1 MRYGFVPDRLEETVA
16 RTASR
21 KEILEGPIVRTM
33 FRLAWPLMISSLLH
47 YLYNMADT
55 FWVGHLPASENASAV
70 AGLQIA
76 GPVIFFL
83 LAFAFG
89 FNSGGLAL
97 VSQYMGAHRRK
108 EANTAAAQTLSLSIV
123 FGLFIMIAGVI
134 VSPALLRLLTSD
146 SAVARAGTIYT
157 RIIFLGMPFE
167 FVAAAYAQVMAAYG
181 DTITPMVVNTVTVVA
196 NIVLDPFMIF
206 GWGPFARMTVAGAA
220 VATIICQAIA
230 AAVSLIILF
239 RGRHGLRVGWR
250 DLMPDWFWY
259 RRILKIGLPASIG
272 TSGTSFGFLVLTGII
287 GRVSNATVA
296 LSAYGIGDRF
306 INISFIAIDGL
317 SLAISTMVGHALG
330 GDLRNRAN
338 RVVWT
343 GTALMFGMLVGEG
356 ALLWAF
362 TPWLFRA
369 FIPTQPAII
378 AEGILFMSLF
388 LPSIPFFGI
397 VAGVQAA
404 FQGSG
409 HNTPPMIMQL
419 VRLWGLRVP
428 LSLFFGF
435 ALHMG
440 SRGIWIGML
449 ISNILAAVLA
459 LVFLAIVDWHQDVIG
474 HLPLPE
480 VLLMGE
486 EAVSSIS
493 GVEVDDRP

>member
-1 MRYGFVPDRLEETVA
+1 MA

-21 KEILEGPIVRTM
+21 KEILQGPIVRTM

-55 FWVGHLPASENASAV
+55 FWVGHLPVAENASSV

-83 LAFAFG
+83 MAFAFG

-97 VSQYMGAHRRK
+97 VSQYMGAHRK
-108 EANTAAAQTLSLSIV
+108 EEANTAAAKTLSLSIV
-123 FGLFIMIAGVI
+123 FGLLIMATGVI
-134 VSPALLRLLTSD
+134 LSPALLRLLTSD
-146 SAVARAGTIYT
+146 QSVARAGTIYT
-157 RIIFLGMPFE
+157 RIIFIGMPFE
-167 FVAAAYAQVMAAYG
+167 FVAVAYAQVMAAYG
-181 DTITPMVVNTVTVVA
+181 DTVTPMLINLVTVLA
-196 NIVLDPFMIF
+196 NVVLDPFMIF
-206 GWGPFARMTVAGAA
+206 GWGPFARMTIAGAA
-220 VATIICQAIA
+220 WATVACQAVA
-230 AAVSLIILF
+230 AGISLVILL
-239 RGRHGLRVGWR
+239 RGRHGLHVSWR
-250 DLMPDWFWY
+250 DLLPDWGWY
-259 RRILKIGLPASIG
+259 TSILRIGLPASIG
-272 TSGTSFGFLVLTGII
+272 ASGTSFGFLVLTGII
-287 GRVSNATVA
+287 GRVSNATIA

-330 GDLRNRAN
+330 GDLRKRAN

-343 GTALMFGMLVGEG
+343 GTAMMFGILVGEG

-378 AEGILFMSLF
+378 SEGILFMSLF

-397 VAGVQAA
+397 VSGVQSA
-404 FQGSG
+404 FQGAG

-428 LSLFFGF
+428 LSWFFGF

-440 SRGIWIGML
+440 SRGIWTGML
-449 ISNILAAVLA
+449 VSNVLAALLA
-459 LVFLAIVDWHQDVIG
+459 LVFMATIDWHHKVIG
-474 HLPLPE
+474 NTSVSEYPA
-480 VLLMGE
+480 E
-486 EAVSSIS
+486 EAMEAIAVPS
-493 GVEVDDRP
+493 EPQA

>member
-1 MRYGFVPDRLEETVA
+1 MPRRTEDIVA

-21 KEILEGPIVRTM
+21 KEILEGPVVRTM
-33 FRLAWPLMISSLLH
+33 FKLAWPLMISSLLH

-55 FWVGHLPASENASAV
+55 FWVGHLPVAENASAV

-76 GPVIFFL
+76 GAVIFFL
-83 LAFAFG
+83 MAFAFG

-97 VSQYMGAHRRK
+97 VSQYMGAHRK
-108 EANTAAAQTLSLSIV
+108 QEANTAAGKTLSLSIA
-123 FGLFIMIAGVI
+123 FGLFIMVTGII
-134 VSPALLRLLTSD
+134 FSPALLRLLTSD
-146 SAVARAGTIYT
+146 PAVARAGTVYT
-157 RIIFLGMPFE
+157 RIIFIGMPFE

-181 DTITPMVVNTVTVVA
+181 DTITPMVINLATVVL

-206 GWGPFARMTVAGAA
+206 GWWPFARMTVAGAA
-220 VATIICQAIA
+220 WATIICQAIA
-230 AAVSLIILF
+230 AAISLVILF
-239 RGRHGLRVGWR
+239 RGRHGLRVSWR
-250 DLMPDWFWY
+250 DLLPDWVWY

-272 TSGTSFGFLVLTGII
+272 VSGTSFGFLVLTGII

-330 GDLRNRAN
+330 GDLRKRAN
-338 RVVWT
+338 SVVWT
-343 GTALMFGMLVGEG
+343 GTAVMFGMLVGEG
-356 ALLWAF
+356 ALLWIL

-369 FIPTQPAII
+369 FIPTQPTII
-378 AEGILFMSLF
+378 REGILFMSLF

-397 VAGVQAA
+397 VSGVQAA

-428 LSLFFGF
+428 LSWLFGF

-440 SRGIWIGML
+440 SRGIWTGML
-449 ISNILAAVLA
+449 VSNVLAAVLA
-459 LVFLAIVDWHQDVIG
+459 LVFLVTVDWHHKVIEHPSAVTYEVSEGGAPDV
-474 HLPLPE
+474 
-480 VLLMGE
+480 V
-486 EAVSSIS
+486 AVPA
-493 GVEVDDRP
+493 EPQA

>member
-1 MRYGFVPDRLEETVA
+1 MA

-21 KEILEGPIVRTM
+21 EQILQGPIVSTM

-55 FWVGHLPASENASAV
+55 FWVGHLPVAENASSV

-83 LAFAFG
+83 MAFAFG

-97 VSQYMGAHRRK
+97 VSQYMGAHRK
-108 EANTAAAQTLSLSIV
+108 DEANTAAAKTLSLSIV
-123 FGLFIMIAGVI
+123 FGLLIMVTGV
-134 VSPALLRLLTSD
+134 VFSPTLLRLLTSD
-146 SAVARAGTIYT
+146 ASVARAGTIYT
-157 RIIFLGMPFE
+157 RTIFIGMPFE
-167 FVAAAYAQVMAAYG
+167 FVAVAYAQVMAAYG
-181 DTITPMVVNTVTVVA
+181 DTVTPMLINLVTVLA
-196 NIVLDPFMIF
+196 NVVLDPFMIF
-206 GWGPFARMTVAGAA
+206 GWGPFARMTIAGAA
-220 VATIICQAIA
+220 WATVICQMLAATI
-230 AAVSLIILF
+230 SLVILF
-239 RGRHGLRVGWR
+239 RGRHGLHVHWR
-250 DLMPDWFWY
+250 DLLPEWSWY
-259 RRILKIGLPASIG
+259 GRILRIGLPASIG
-272 TSGTSFGFLVLTGII
+272 ASGTSFGFLVLTGII
-287 GRVSNATVA
+287 GRVSNATIA

-330 GDLRNRAN
+330 GDLRKRAN

-343 GTALMFGMLVGEG
+343 GTALMFGILVGEG
-356 ALLWAF
+356 ALLWLF
-362 TPWLFRA
+362 TPWLFKA

-378 AEGILFMSLF
+378 SEGILFMSLF

-397 VAGVQAA
+397 VSGVQSA

-428 LSLFFGF
+428 LSWFFGF

-449 ISNILAAVLA
+449 ISNVLAALLA
-459 LVFLAIVDWHQDVIG
+459 LVFMATIDWHHKVIG
-474 HLPLPE
+474 GASLSERAPE
-480 VLLMGE
+480 MAA
-486 EAVSSIS
+486 EAIPAPCEPQ
-493 GVEVDDRP
+493 G

>member
-21 KEILEGPIVRTM
+21 RDILEGPIIRTM

-55 FWVGHLPASENASAV
+55 FWVGHLPMSENASAV

-83 LAFAFG
+83 MAFAFG

-97 VSQYMGAHRRK
+97 VSQYMGAHRK
-108 EANTAAAQTLSLSIV
+108 EEANTAAAKTLSLSIV
-123 FGLFIMIAGVI
+123 FGLFIMVTGVI
-134 VSPALLRLLTSD
+134 FSPALLRLLTSD
-146 SAVARAGTIYT
+146 PAVARAGTVYT
-157 RIIFLGMPFE
+157 RIIFIGMPFE
-167 FVAAAYAQVMAAYG
+167 FVAVAYAQVMAAYG
-181 DTITPMVVNTVTVVA
+181 DTITPMLVNLTTVLA

-230 AAVSLIILF
+230 AVISLVILF
-239 RGRHGLRVGWR
+239 RGRHGLCVSWR
-250 DLMPDWFWY
+250 DLLPDWFWY

-272 TSGTSFGFLVLTGII
+272 VSGTSFGFLVLTGII
-287 GRVSNATVA
+287 GRVPNATVA

-306 INISFIAIDGL
+306 INISFVAIDGL

-330 GDLRNRAN
+330 GDLRKRAN
-338 RVVWT
+338 SVVWT

-356 ALLWAF
+356 TLLRVF

-369 FIPTQPAII
+369 FIP
-378 AEGILFMSLF
+378 
-388 LPSIPFFGI
+388 FFGI
-397 VAGVQAA
+397 VNGVQSA

-428 LSLFFGF
+428 LSWFFGF

-440 SRGIWIGML
+440 SRGIWTGML
-449 ISNILAAVLA
+449 ISNVLAAVLA
-459 LVFLAIVDWHQDVIG
+459 LVFLTTVDWHHKVIE
-474 HLPLPE
+474 HTSALAEATDEMVTSE
-480 VLLMGE
+480 VVPIPAE
-486 EAVSSIS
+486 P
-493 GVEVDDRP
+493 GV

>member
-1 MRYGFVPDRLEETVA
+1 MPRHPEEIVA

-21 KEILEGPIVRTM
+21 KDILQGPIIRTM
-33 FRLAWPLMISSLLH
+33 FKLAWPLMISSLLH

-83 LAFAFG
+83 MAFAFG

-97 VSQYMGAHRRK
+97 VSQYMGAHRK
-108 EANTAAAQTLSLSIV
+108 EEANTAAAKTLSLSIA
-123 FGLFIMIAGVI
+123 FGLFIMVTGVI
-134 VSPALLRLLTSD
+134 FSPVLLRLLTSD
-146 SAVARAGTIYT
+146 PAVARAGTIYT
-157 RIIFLGMPFE
+157 RIIFIGMPFE
-167 FVAAAYAQVMAAYG
+167 FVAVAYAQVMAAYG
-181 DTITPMVVNTVTVVA
+181 DTITPMLVNIVTVVA

-220 VATIICQAIA
+220 LATIICQAIA
-230 AAVSLIILF
+230 AVISLVILF
-239 RGRHGLRVGWR
+239 KGRHGLRVSWR
-250 DLMPDWFWY
+250 DLLPDWFWY

-272 TSGTSFGFLVLTGII
+272 ASGTSFGFLVLTGII
-287 GRVSNATVA
+287 GRVPNATIA

-330 GDLRNRAN
+330 GDLRKRAN
-338 RVVWT
+338 SVVWT
-343 GTALMFGMLVGEG
+343 GTALMFGMLIGEG
-356 ALLWAF
+356 TLLWVL

-378 AEGILFMSLF
+378 SEGILFMSLF

-397 VAGVQAA
+397 VNGVQSA

-428 LSLFFGF
+428 LSWFFGF

-440 SRGIWIGML
+440 SRGIWTGML
-449 ISNILAAVLA
+449 VSNVLAAILA
-459 LVFLAIVDWHQDVIG
+459 LVFLVTVDWHHKVIERSASVAG
-474 HLPLPE
+474 EFSAGETPE
-480 VLLMGE
+480 VLI
-486 EAVSSIS
+486 VSA
-493 GVEVDDRP
+493 ET

>member
-1 MRYGFVPDRLEETVA
+1 MA

-21 KEILEGPIVRTM
+21 KEILQGPIVRTM

-55 FWVGHLPASENASAV
+55 FWVGHLPVAENASSV

-83 LAFAFG
+83 MAFAFG

-97 VSQYMGAHRRK
+97 VSQYMGAHRK
-108 EANTAAAQTLSLSIV
+108 EEANTAAAKTLSLSIV
-123 FGLFIMIAGVI
+123 FGLLIMATGVI
-134 VSPALLRLLTSD
+134 LSPALLRLLTSD
-146 SAVARAGTIYT
+146 QSVARAGTIYT
-157 RIIFLGMPFE
+157 RIIFIGMPFE
-167 FVAAAYAQVMAAYG
+167 FVAVAYAQVMAAYG
-181 DTITPMVVNTVTVVA
+181 DTVTPMLINLVTVLA
-196 NIVLDPFMIF
+196 NVVLDPFMIF
-206 GWGPFARMTVAGAA
+206 GWGPFARMTIAGAA
-220 VATIICQAIA
+220 WATVACQAVA
-230 AAVSLIILF
+230 AGISLVILF
-239 RGRHGLRVGWR
+239 RGRHGLHVTWR
-250 DLMPDWFWY
+250 DLLPDWDWY
-259 RRILKIGLPASIG
+259 TRILRIGLPASIG
-272 TSGTSFGFLVLTGII
+272 ASGTSFGFLVLTGII
-287 GRVSNATVA
+287 GRVSNATIA

-330 GDLRNRAN
+330 GDLRKRAN

-343 GTALMFGMLVGEG
+343 GTAMMFGILVGEG

-378 AEGILFMSLF
+378 SEGILFMSLF

-397 VAGVQAA
+397 VSGVQSA
-404 FQGSG
+404 FQGAG

-428 LSLFFGF
+428 LSWFFGF

-440 SRGIWIGML
+440 SRGIWTGML
-449 ISNILAAVLA
+449 VSNVLAALLA
-459 LVFLAIVDWHQDVIG
+459 LVFMATIDWHHKVIG
-474 HLPLPE
+474 NTSVSEYPA
-480 VLLMGE
+480 E
-486 EAVSSIS
+486 EAMEAIAVPS
-493 GVEVDDRP
+493 EPQA

>member
-1 MRYGFVPDRLEETVA
+1 
-16 RTASR
+16 
-21 KEILEGPIVRTM
+21 
-33 FRLAWPLMISSLLH
+33 MISSLLQ

-55 FWVGHLPASENASAV
+55 FWVGHLPAAENASAV

-83 LAFAFG
+83 VAFAFG

-97 VSQYMGAHRRK
+97 VSQYMGAHRK
-108 EANTAAAQTLSLSIV
+108 EEANTAAAKTLSLSIV
-123 FGLFIMIAGVI
+123 FGLFIMVTGVI
-134 VSPALLRLLTSD
+134 FSPALLRLLTSD
-146 SAVARAGTIYT
+146 PAVARAGTVYT
-157 RIIFLGMPFE
+157 RIIFIGMPFE

-181 DTITPMVVNTVTVVA
+181 DTITPMVVNLTTVLA
-196 NIVLDPFMIF
+196 NIILDPFMIF

-220 VATIICQAIA
+220 LATIICQAIA
-230 AAVSLIILF
+230 ATISLIILF
-239 RGRHGLRVGWR
+239 RGRHGLHVSWR

-272 TSGTSFGFLVLTGII
+272 VSGTSFGFLVLVGII
-287 GRVSNATVA
+287 GRVSNATIA

-330 GDLRNRAN
+330 GDLRKRAN

-343 GTALMFGMLVGEG
+343 GTALMFGLLVAEG
-356 ALLWAF
+356 ALLWVL

-378 AEGILFMSLF
+378 SEGILFMSLF

-397 VAGVQAA
+397 VSGVQSA

-428 LSLFFGF
+428 LSWFFGF
-435 ALHMG
+435 AIHMG

-449 ISNILAAVLA
+449 ISNLLAAVLA
-459 LVFLAIVDWHQDVIG
+459 LIFLATVDWHHKVIEYTPMLAEMAG
-474 HLPLPE
+474 ETGTPE
-480 VLLMGE
+480 LVPTPIE
-486 EAVSSIS
+486 P
-493 GVEVDDRP
+493 GV

>member
-1 MRYGFVPDRLEETVA
+1 VPHRLEETVA

-21 KEILEGPIVRTM
+21 KEILEGPIIRTM
-33 FRLAWPLMISSLLH
+33 FRLAWPLMISSLLQ

-55 FWVGHLPASENASAV
+55 FWVGHLPAAENASAV

-83 LAFAFG
+83 VAFAFG

-97 VSQYMGAHRRK
+97 VSQYMGAHRK
-108 EANTAAAQTLSLSIV
+108 EEANTAAAKTLSLSIV
-123 FGLFIMIAGVI
+123 FGLFIMVTGVI
-134 VSPALLRLLTSD
+134 FSPALLRLLTSD
-146 SAVARAGTIYT
+146 PAVARAGTVYT
-157 RIIFLGMPFE
+157 RIIFIGMPFE

-181 DTITPMVVNTVTVVA
+181 DTITPMVVNLTTVLA
-196 NIVLDPFMIF
+196 NIILDPFMIF

-220 VATIICQAIA
+220 LATIICQAIA
-230 AAVSLIILF
+230 ATISLIILF
-239 RGRHGLRVGWR
+239 RGRHGLHVSWR

-272 TSGTSFGFLVLTGII
+272 VSGTSFGFLVLVGII
-287 GRVSNATVA
+287 GRVSNATIA

-330 GDLRNRAN
+330 GDLRKRAN

-343 GTALMFGMLVGEG
+343 GTALMFGLLVAEG
-356 ALLWAF
+356 ALLWVL

-378 AEGILFMSLF
+378 SEGILFMSLF

-397 VAGVQAA
+397 VSGVQSA

-428 LSLFFGF
+428 LSWFFGF
-435 ALHMG
+435 AIHMG

-449 ISNILAAVLA
+449 ISNLLAAVLA
-459 LVFLAIVDWHQDVIG
+459 LIFLATVDWHHKVIEYTPMLAEMAG
-474 HLPLPE
+474 ETGTPE
-480 VLLMGE
+480 LVPTPIE
-486 EAVSSIS
+486 P
-493 GVEVDDRP
+493 GV

>member
-1 MRYGFVPDRLEETVA
+1 MPRRLEETVA

-33 FRLAWPLMISSLLH
+33 FKLAWPLMISSLLH

-83 LAFAFG
+83 IAFAFG
-89 FNSGGLAL
+89 LNSGGLAL
-97 VSQYMGAHRRK
+97 VSQYMGAHRK
-108 EANTAAAQTLSLSIV
+108 EEANAAAAKTLSLSIV
-123 FGLFIMIAGVI
+123 FGLCIMAAGVI
-134 VSPALLRLLTSD
+134 FSPALLSLLTSD
-146 SAVARAGTIYT
+146 PAVARAGTVYT
-157 RIIFLGMPFE
+157 RIIFIGMPFE

-181 DTITPMVVNTVTVVA
+181 DTITPMLVNLATVLI
-196 NIVLDPFMIF
+196 NIILDPFMIF

-220 VATIICQAIA
+220 LATIICQAIA
-230 AAVSLIILF
+230 AAVSLVILF
-239 RGRHGLRVGWR
+239 RGRHGLHVSWR
-250 DLMPDWFWY
+250 DLLPDWFWY
-259 RRILKIGLPASIG
+259 TRILKIGLPASIG
-272 TSGTSFGFLVLTGII
+272 VSGTSFGFLVLTGII
-287 GRVSNATVA
+287 GRVPNATTA

-306 INISFIAIDGL
+306 INVSFIAIEGL
-317 SLAISTMVGHALG
+317 SLSISTMVGHALG
-330 GDLRNRAN
+330 GDLRKRAN
-338 RVVWT
+338 IVVWT

-356 ALLWAF
+356 SLLWVL

-378 AEGILFMSLF
+378 KEGILFMSLF

-397 VAGVQAA
+397 VNGVQSA

-428 LSLFFGF
+428 LSWFFGF

-449 ISNILAAVLA
+449 VSNVLAAILA
-459 LVFLAIVDWHQDVIG
+459 LVFLATVDWHHKVIEHSPSAEGETADV
-474 HLPLPE
+474 L
-480 VLLMGE
+480 
-486 EAVSSIS
+486 AVPT
-493 GVEVDDRP
+493 EPQA

>member
-1 MRYGFVPDRLEETVA
+1 VA

-21 KEILEGPIVRTM
+21 KEILQGPIVRTM

-55 FWVGHLPASENASAV
+55 FWVGHLPVAENASSV

-83 LAFAFG
+83 MAFAFG

-97 VSQYMGAHRRK
+97 VSQYMGAHRK
-108 EANTAAAQTLSLSIV
+108 EEANTAAAKTLSLSIV
-123 FGLFIMIAGVI
+123 FGLLIMATGVI
-134 VSPALLRLLTSD
+134 LSPALLRLLTSD
-146 SAVARAGTIYT
+146 QSVARAGTIYT
-157 RIIFLGMPFE
+157 RIIFIGMPFE
-167 FVAAAYAQVMAAYG
+167 FVAVAYAQVMAAYG
-181 DTITPMVVNTVTVVA
+181 DTVTPMLINLVTVLA
-196 NIVLDPFMIF
+196 NVVLDPFMIF
-206 GWGPFARMTVAGAA
+206 GWGPFARMTIAGAA
-220 VATIICQAIA
+220 WATVACQAVA
-230 AAVSLIILF
+230 AGISLVILF
-239 RGRHGLRVGWR
+239 RGRHGLHVTWR
-250 DLMPDWFWY
+250 DLLPDWDWY
-259 RRILKIGLPASIG
+259 TRILRIGLPASIG
-272 TSGTSFGFLVLTGII
+272 ASGTSFGFLVLTGII
-287 GRVSNATVA
+287 GRVSNATIA

-330 GDLRNRAN
+330 GDLRKRAN

-343 GTALMFGMLVGEG
+343 GTAMMFGILVGEG

-378 AEGILFMSLF
+378 SEGILFMSLF

-397 VAGVQAA
+397 VSGVQSA
-404 FQGSG
+404 FQGAG

-428 LSLFFGF
+428 LSWFFGF

-440 SRGIWIGML
+440 SRGIWTGML
-449 ISNILAAVLA
+449 VSNVLAALLA
-459 LVFLAIVDWHQDVIG
+459 LVFMATIDWHHKVIG
-474 HLPLPE
+474 NTSVSEYPA
-480 VLLMGE
+480 E
-486 EAVSSIS
+486 EAMEAIAVPS
-493 GVEVDDRP
+493 EPQA

>member
-1 MRYGFVPDRLEETVA
+1 MA

-21 KEILEGPIVRTM
+21 KEILQGPIVRTM

-55 FWVGHLPASENASAV
+55 FWVGHLPVAENASSV

-83 LAFAFG
+83 MAFAFG

-97 VSQYMGAHRRK
+97 VSQYMGAHRK
-108 EANTAAAQTLSLSIV
+108 EEANTAAVKTLSLSIV
-123 FGLFIMIAGVI
+123 FGLLIMTAGVI
-134 VSPALLRLLTSD
+134 LSPALLRLLTSD
-146 SAVARAGTIYT
+146 VAVARAGTVYT
-157 RIIFLGMPFE
+157 RIIFIGMPFE
-167 FVAAAYAQVMAAYG
+167 FVAVAYAQVMAAYG
-181 DTITPMVVNTVTVVA
+181 DTVTPMMINLVTVLA
-196 NIVLDPFMIF
+196 NVVLDPFMIF
-206 GWGPFARMTVAGAA
+206 GWGPFARMTIAGAA
-220 VATIICQAIA
+220 WATVACQAVA
-230 AAVSLIILF
+230 AGISLIILF
-239 RGRHGLRVGWR
+239 RGRHGLHVNWR
-250 DLMPDWFWY
+250 DLLPDWSWY
-259 RRILKIGLPASIG
+259 ARILRIGLPASIG
-272 TSGTSFGFLVLTGII
+272 ASGTSFGFLVLTGII

-330 GDLRNRAN
+330 ADLRRRAN
-338 RVVWT
+338 QVVWT
-343 GTALMFGMLVGEG
+343 GTAMMFGILVGEG
-356 ALLWAF
+356 ALLWVL

-378 AEGILFMSLF
+378 KEGILFMSLF

-397 VAGVQAA
+397 VSGVQAA
-404 FQGSG
+404 FQGAG
-409 HNTPPMIMQL
+409 HNTPSMIMQL

-428 LSLFFGF
+428 LSWFFGF

-449 ISNILAAVLA
+449 VSNVLAALLA
-459 LVFLAIVDWHQDVIG
+459 LVFMATIDWHHKVIG
-474 HLPLPE
+474 NTSLSE
-480 VLLMGE
+480 YGVSE
-486 EAVSSIS
+486 SAETAV
-493 GVEVDDRP
+493 VPAEPQVQE

>member
-1 MRYGFVPDRLEETVA
+1 MA

-21 KEILEGPIVRTM
+21 EQILQGPIVSTM

-55 FWVGHLPASENASAV
+55 FWVGHLPVAENASSV

-83 LAFAFG
+83 MAFAFG

-97 VSQYMGAHRRK
+97 VSQYMGAHRK
-108 EANTAAAQTLSLSIV
+108 DEANTAAAKTLSLSIV
-123 FGLFIMIAGVI
+123 FGLLIMVTGV
-134 VSPALLRLLTSD
+134 VFSPTLLRLLTSD
-146 SAVARAGTIYT
+146 ASVARAGTIYT
-157 RIIFLGMPFE
+157 RIIFIGMPFE
-167 FVAAAYAQVMAAYG
+167 FVAVAYAQVMAAYG
-181 DTITPMVVNTVTVVA
+181 DTVTPMLINLVTVLA
-196 NIVLDPFMIF
+196 NVVLDPFMIF

-220 VATIICQAIA
+220 WATVICQMVAATISM
-230 AAVSLIILF
+230 VILF
-239 RGRHGLRVGWR
+239 RGRHGLHVRWR
-250 DLMPDWFWY
+250 DLLPEWSWY
-259 RRILKIGLPASIG
+259 GRILRIGLPASIG
-272 TSGTSFGFLVLTGII
+272 ASGTSFGFLVLTGII
-287 GRVSNATVA
+287 GRVSNATIA

-330 GDLRNRAN
+330 GDLRRRAN

-343 GTALMFGMLVGEG
+343 GTALMFGILVGEG
-356 ALLWAF
+356 ALLWLF
-362 TPWLFRA
+362 TPWLFKA

-378 AEGILFMSLF
+378 SEGILFMSLF

-397 VAGVQAA
+397 VSGVQSA

-428 LSLFFGF
+428 LSWFFGF

-449 ISNILAAVLA
+449 ISNVLAALLA
-459 LVFLAIVDWHQDVIG
+459 LVFMATIDWHHKVIG
-474 HLPLPE
+474 GASLSERAPE
-480 VLLMGE
+480 ASA
-486 EAVSSIS
+486 EAIPVPCEPQ
-493 GVEVDDRP
+493 G

>member
-1 MRYGFVPDRLEETVA
+1 VA

-21 KEILEGPIVRTM
+21 KEIFEGPIVRTM
-33 FRLAWPLMISSLLH
+33 FKLAWPLMISSLLH
-47 YLYNMADT
+47 YMYNMADT
-55 FWVGHLPASENASAV
+55 FWVGHLPAAENASAV

-97 VSQYMGAHRRK
+97 VSQYMGAHRK
-108 EANTAAAQTLSLSIV
+108 DDASTAAAQTLSLSIV
-123 FGLFIMIAGVI
+123 FGLFIMVTGVI
-134 VSPALLRLLTSD
+134 LSPGLLRLLTSD
-146 SAVARAGTIYT
+146 ADVARAGTIYT
-157 RIIFLGMPFE
+157 RIIFIGMPFE
-167 FVAAAYAQVMAAYG
+167 FVAAAYAQVMAAHG
-181 DTITPMVVNTVTVVA
+181 DTITPMLVNTVTVVA

-220 VATIICQAIA
+220 WATIMCQAVA
-230 AAVSLIILF
+230 AAISLAILF
-239 RGRHGLRVGWR
+239 RGRRGLKVRPR
-250 DLMPDWFWY
+250 DLLPDWEWY

-272 TSGTSFGFLVLTGII
+272 ASGTSFGFLVLTGII
-287 GRVSNATVA
+287 GRVPNATVA

-306 INISFIAIDGL
+306 INVSFIAIDGL

-330 GDLRNRAN
+330 GDLRKRAN
-338 RVVWT
+338 NVVWT
-343 GTALMFGMLVGEG
+343 GTALMFGLLIGEG
-356 ALLWAF
+356 VILWVL

-378 AEGILFMSLF
+378 KEGILFMSLF

-397 VAGVQAA
+397 VSGVQAA

-428 LSLFFGF
+428 LSWMFGY
-435 ALHMG
+435 ALGMG

-449 ISNILAAVLA
+449 ISNVLAAVLA
-459 LVFLAIVDWHQDVIG
+459 VVFLAMIDWHHKVIE
-474 HLPLPE
+474 HVPVIETACADEPVETLP
-480 VLLMGE
+480 VLGE
-486 EAVSSIS
+486 PQA
-493 GVEVDDRP
+493 

>member
-1 MRYGFVPDRLEETVA
+1 MA

-21 KEILEGPIVRTM
+21 KDILEGPVVRTM
-33 FRLAWPLMISSLLH
+33 FRLGWPLMVSSLLH
-47 YLYNMADT
+47 YMYNMADT
-55 FWVGHLPASENASAV
+55 FWIGHLPVVENASAV

-83 LAFAFG
+83 MAFAFG

-97 VSQYMGAHRRK
+97 VSQYMGAHRK
-108 EANTAAAQTLSLSIV
+108 EEANTAAVKTLSLSIA
-123 FGLFIMIAGVI
+123 FGLLIMAAGVI
-134 VSPALLRLLTSD
+134 LSPALLRLLTSD
-146 SAVARAGTIYT
+146 AAVARAGTVYT
-157 RIIFLGMPFE
+157 RIIFIGMPFE
-167 FVAAAYAQVMAAYG
+167 FVAVAYAQVMAAYG
-181 DTITPMVVNTVTVVA
+181 DTVTPMLINLVTVLA

-206 GWGPFARMTVAGAA
+206 GWGPFARMTIAGAA
-220 VATIICQAIA
+220 WATVACQVVA
-230 AAVSLIILF
+230 AGISLIILF
-239 RGRHGLRVGWR
+239 RGRRGLHVSWR
-250 DLMPDWFWY
+250 DLLPDWSWY
-259 RRILKIGLPASIG
+259 ARILRIGLPASIG
-272 TSGTSFGFLVLTGII
+272 SSGTSFGFLVLTGII

-330 GDLRNRAN
+330 ADLRRRAN
-338 RVVWT
+338 QVVWT
-343 GTALMFGMLVGEG
+343 GTAMMFGILVGEG

-378 AEGILFMSLF
+378 KEGILFMSLF

-397 VAGVQAA
+397 VSGVQAA
-404 FQGSG
+404 FQGAG

-428 LSLFFGF
+428 LSWLFGY

-459 LVFLAIVDWHQDVIG
+459 VIFLATVDWHHKVIEHTAG
-474 HLPLPE
+474 ITEPVSADESPE
-480 VLLMGE
+480 SVLVPGE
-486 EAVSSIS
+486 PQA
-493 GVEVDDRP
+493 

>member
-1 MRYGFVPDRLEETVA
+1 VPRRLEETVA

-21 KEILEGPIVRTM
+21 KEILEGPIVRIM

-83 LAFAFG
+83 MAFAFG

-97 VSQYMGAHRRK
+97 VSQYMGAHRK
-108 EANTAAAQTLSLSIV
+108 EEANTAAAKTLSLSIV
-123 FGLFIMIAGVI
+123 FGLFIMATGVI
-134 VSPALLRLLTSD
+134 FSPALLRLLTD
-146 SAVARAGTIYT
+146 DPAVVRAGTMYT
-157 RIIFLGMPFE
+157 RIIFIGMPFE
-167 FVAAAYAQVMAAYG
+167 FVAVAYAQVMAAYG
-181 DTITPMVVNTVTVVA
+181 DTITPMLVNVTTVLI

-220 VATIICQAIA
+220 LATIMCQAV
-230 AAVSLIILF
+230 AAVISLVILF
-239 RGRHGLRVGWR
+239 RGRHGLRVNWR
-250 DLMPDWFWY
+250 DLLPDWFWY

-272 TSGTSFGFLVLTGII
+272 VSGTSFGFLVLTGII
-287 GRVSNATVA
+287 GRVPNATVA

-317 SLAISTMVGHALG
+317 SLSISTMVGHALG
-330 GDLRNRAN
+330 GDLRKRAN
-338 RVVWT
+338 SVVWT
-343 GTALMFGMLVGEG
+343 GTALMFGMLVAEG
-356 ALLWAF
+356 AILWGL

-378 AEGILFMSLF
+378 SEGILFMSLF

-397 VAGVQAA
+397 VNGVQSA

-409 HNTPPMIMQL
+409 HNPPPMIMQL
-419 VRLWGLRVP
+419 VRLWVLRVP

-440 SRGIWIGML
+440 SRGIWAGML
-449 ISNILAAVLA
+449 VSNVLAAILA
-459 LVFLAIVDWHQDVIG
+459 LVFLATVDWHHKVIEHPPSAAGEVFGGETADVF
-474 HLPLPE
+474 
-480 VLLMGE
+480 
-486 EAVSSIS
+486 AVPA
-493 GVEVDDRP
+493 EPQA

>member
-55 FWVGHLPASENASAV
+55 FWVGHLPVSENASAV

-83 LAFAFG
+83 MAFAFG

-97 VSQYMGAHRRK
+97 VSQYMGAHRK
-108 EANTAAAQTLSLSIV
+108 EEANTAAAKTLSLSIA
-123 FGLFIMIAGVI
+123 FGLFIMVTGVI
-134 VSPALLRLLTSD
+134 FSPALLRLLTSD
-146 SAVARAGTIYT
+146 PAVARAGTVYT
-157 RIIFLGMPFE
+157 RIIFIGMPFE

-181 DTITPMVVNTVTVVA
+181 DTITPMLVNLATVIA

-230 AAVSLIILF
+230 AVISLVILF
-239 RGRHGLRVGWR
+239 RGRHGLRVSWR
-250 DLMPDWFWY
+250 DLLPDWFWY

-272 TSGTSFGFLVLTGII
+272 VSGTSFGFLVLTGII
-287 GRVSNATVA
+287 GRVPNATVA

-306 INISFIAIDGL
+306 INISFVAIDGL

-330 GDLRNRAN
+330 GDLRKRAN
-338 RVVWT
+338 SVVWT
-343 GTALMFGMLVGEG
+343 GTALMFGILVGEG
-356 ALLWAF
+356 TLLRVF

-378 AEGILFMSLF
+378 SEGVLFMSLF

-397 VAGVQAA
+397 VNGVQSA

-428 LSLFFGF
+428 LSWFFGF
-435 ALHMG
+435 AMHMG
-440 SRGIWIGML
+440 SRGIWTGML
-449 ISNILAAVLA
+449 ISNVLAAVLA
-459 LVFLAIVDWHQDVIG
+459 LVFLVTVDWHHKVIEHTSALAG
-474 HLPLPE
+474 AIDETGTSEL
-480 VLLMGE
+480 
-486 EAVSSIS
+486 IS
-493 GVEVDDRP
+493 TLAEPGV

>member
-1 MRYGFVPDRLEETVA
+1 MPRHPEEIVA

-21 KEILEGPIVRTM
+21 KDILQGPIIRTM

-83 LAFAFG
+83 MAFAFG

-97 VSQYMGAHRRK
+97 VSQYMGAHRK
-108 EANTAAAQTLSLSIV
+108 EEANTAAAKTLSLSIV
-123 FGLFIMIAGVI
+123 FGLFIMVTGVI
-134 VSPALLRLLTSD
+134 FSPALLKLLTSD
-146 SAVARAGTIYT
+146 PAVARAGTIYT
-157 RIIFLGMPFE
+157 RIIFIGMPFE
-167 FVAAAYAQVMAAYG
+167 FVAVAYAQVMAAYG
-181 DTITPMVVNTVTVVA
+181 DTITPMLVNIVTVVA

-220 VATIICQAIA
+220 LATIICQAIA
-230 AAVSLIILF
+230 AVISLVILF
-239 RGRHGLRVGWR
+239 KGRHGLRVSWR
-250 DLMPDWFWY
+250 DLLPDWFWY

-272 TSGTSFGFLVLTGII
+272 ASGTSFGFLVLTGII
-287 GRVSNATVA
+287 GRVPNATIA

-317 SLAISTMVGHALG
+317 SLSISTMVGHALG
-330 GDLRNRAN
+330 GDLRKRAN
-338 RVVWT
+338 SVVWT

-356 ALLWAF
+356 TLLWVL

-378 AEGILFMSLF
+378 SEGILFMSLF

-397 VAGVQAA
+397 VNGVQSA

-428 LSLFFGF
+428 LSWFFGF

-440 SRGIWIGML
+440 SRGIWTGML
-449 ISNILAAVLA
+449 VSNVLAAILA
-459 LVFLAIVDWHQDVIG
+459 LVFLVTVDWHHKVIEHSASG
-474 HLPLPE
+474 AGEVSVGETPE
-480 VLLMGE
+480 VLTVPAE
-486 EAVSSIS
+486 SQA
-493 GVEVDDRP
+493 